1 MVRFLSSVRHVGAT
15 AGKASKGRDEGA
27 GGLKAELM
35 RACLMEKCLGVPSLT
50 RACLMEKCLGVPSLT
65 RACLMEKC
73 LGVPSPRGSVAA
85 ALERSQVGLRHQL

>member
-50 RACLMEKCLGVPSLT
+50 RACLMEKCLGVPS
-65 RACLMEKC
+65 
-73 LGVPSPRGSVAA
+73 PRGSVAA
-85 ALERSQVGLRHQL
+85 ALERSQVGLSHQL